1 MKKMP
6 GIAIKKSNLRKR
18 AEELLAVKPKSEIIK
33 PKDIN
38 KLFYELQ
45 IYQIELE
52 MQNAELLAAQTQAS
66 EALERY
72 TQLYDDAPVG
82 YFTLDQD
89 GVVLET
95 NLTGAALLGKPR
107 QLIIGYSLVTFL
119 SSRKLF
125 KDYLLEVCGTRFNV
139 TLELEILHADGKL
152 LDVQLESRRIKNGEE
167 GSCFIHTIMTDISRR
182 KALERT
188 LQQQRANM
196 DYLLQQQVAAQT
208 ASAIAHDL
216 NQPLNAISVYSEVA
230 VRYLD
235 SGPEHT
241 DQLKRA
247 LIGCIDQAHRAG
259 QSLHELLDFLHKSEL
274 IFEPIDLNRLVEEA
288 VMVARNDGIGGF
300 QPELEL
306 DYSLPLVLCSQIQ
319 VKKVLV
325 NLLRNSVEA
334 MREAGLSDASIIIKV
349 RTWSGSN
356 MAQVTVQDNGTG
368 MDVETIKHI
377 FDPFFTTKPTGMG
390 LGLAISRSLIEANGG
405 RLWVESDAG
414 PGATFHFSL
423 PFAHVEANST

>member
-6 GIAIKKSNLRKR
+6 GIAIKKNNLRKR
-18 AEELLAVKPKSEIIK
+18 AEMLLAAKPKSELIK
-33 PKDIN
+33 LKDIN
-38 KLFYELQ
+38 KLFHELQ
-45 IYQIELE
+45 VYQIELE
-52 MQNAELLAAQTQAS
+52 MQNVELLASQAQAS

-72 TQLYDDAPVG
+72 TQLYDYAPVG
-82 YFTLDQD
+82 FFTLDKN
-89 GVVLET
+89 GVVKEI
-95 NLTGAALLGKPR
+95 NLTGAAMLGKAR
-107 QLIIGYSLVTFL
+107 QFIIGYSLVTFL
-119 SSRKLF
+119 PSRKLF
-125 KDYLLEVCGTRFNV
+125 RDYLKEVCRTRFNV
-139 TLELEILHADGKL
+139 TIELEILHADGKL
-152 LDVQLESRRIKNGEE
+152 LDVQLESRRIKNGDEE
-167 GSCFIHTIMTDISRR
+167 NCFIHTIMTDITRR
-182 KALERT
+182 KSLERT

-196 DYLLQQQVAAQT
+196 EYLLQQQVAAQT

-230 VRYLD
+230 VRYLN
-235 SGPEHT
+235 SGSENS

-259 QSLHELLDFLHKSEL
+259 QSLHELLDFLHKGEL

-288 VMVARNDGIGGF
+288 VIVARNDGFGGF

-334 MREAGLSDASIIIKV
+334 MREAGLSDASIIIRV
-349 RTWSGSN
+349 STRAGSN
-356 MAQVTVQDNGTG
+356 MAQVTVQDNGPG
-368 MDVETIKHI
+368 MDAETIKHI

-405 RLWVESDAG
+405 KLWVESCAG
-414 PGATFHFSL
+414 SGAIFLFSL
-423 PFAHVEANST
+423 PFADV

>member
-1 MKKMP
+1 MKKKP
-6 GIAIKKSNLRKR
+6 GFALKNSNLRKQ
-18 AEELLAVKPKSEIIK
+18 AEKLLAEKPVKVTAK

-38 KLFYELQ
+38 KLFHELQ
-45 IYQIELE
+45 VYRIELE

-66 EALERY
+66 EALERF
-72 TQLYDDAPVG
+72 TQLYDYAPAG
-82 YFTLDQD
+82 YLTLDQS
-89 GVVLET
+89 GVVKEI
-95 NLTGAALLGKPR
+95 NLTGAAMLGKPR
-107 QLIIGYSLVTFL
+107 QFLIGYSLVTFL
-119 SSRKLF
+119 PCRKLF
-125 KDYLLEVCGTRFNV
+125 RDYLNEVCRTSFNV
-139 TLELEILHADGKL
+139 SIELEIMHADGKL
-152 LDVQLESRRIKNGEE
+152 LDVQLESRRIRNGNEDD
-167 GSCFIHTIMTDISRR
+167 CFIHTIMTDISRR

-196 DYLLQQQVAAQT
+196 EYLLQQQVAAQT

-230 VRYLD
+230 VRYLN
-235 SGPEHT
+235 SGSENA

-259 QSLHELLDFLHKSEL
+259 QSLHELLDFLHKGEL
-274 IFEPIDLNRLVEEA
+274 IFEPVDLNRLVEEA
-288 VMVARNDGIGGF
+288 VMVARNDGFGGF

-334 MREAGLSDASIIIKV
+334 VRESGQANASIIVRV
-349 RTWSGSN
+349 RTWAGSN
-356 MAQVTVQDNGTG
+356 MAQVTIQDNGTG
-368 MDVETIKHI
+368 MDAETIKHI

-405 RLWVESDAG
+405 QLWVESDAG
-414 PGATFHFSL
+414 QGATFHFSL
-423 PFAHVEANST
+423 PFAYL